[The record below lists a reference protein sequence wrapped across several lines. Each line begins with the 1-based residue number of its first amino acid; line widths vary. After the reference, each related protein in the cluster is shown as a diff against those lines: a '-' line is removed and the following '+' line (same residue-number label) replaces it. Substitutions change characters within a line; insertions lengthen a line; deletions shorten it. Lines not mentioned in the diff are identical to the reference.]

1 MKKKSI
7 IKDSGSDRVFG
18 IVNGTL
24 LALFTLLLIY
34 PVYFIFSASISDP
47 TYVNLGE
54 TFLIP
59 KGINFL
65 GYEKLLEYPTIL
77 NGFKNSVIYTVT
89 GVCVQMFTCVTC
101 AFALSRKELPGR
113 RVLNAFFVITMY
125 VAGGLV
131 PTYILNRDLGI
142 LDTIWVMILPTALNV
157 YNMIVCRSFFMSNIS
172 EELFEATKIDGG
184 SYTTFFIKVVLPLS
198 KAILAVL
205 ILYHTL
211 QHWNSYT
218 DALYYLRSS
227 KKYPLQ
233 MVLKGL
239 TASLSTSVQDMGMDA
254 RAIADKVKG
263 EQAVRYSI
271 IIVGSIPV
279 FLMYPFVQKYFVKGV
294 MVGSVK
300 G

>member
-24 LALFTLLLIY
+24 LTIFTLMLIY
-34 PVYFIFSASISDP
+34 PVYFILSASISDP

-205 ILYHTL
+205 VLYHTL

-254 RAIADKVKG
+254 RAIADKVKA

-279 FLMYPFVQKYFVKGV
+279 FLMYPFVQKYFV
-294 MVGSVK
+294 
-300 G
+300 